1 MKRLMEGD
9 FRQIVDL
16 KDLIP
21 SLRSCKI
28 MEATK
33 TIQEKGKAVGNSRK
47 NKKLYKMK
55 YNYGCAINNICI
67 VTTI

>member
-47 NKKLYKMK
+47 NKMK